1 MKLLK
6 LGGSVVT
13 KKDLNFTPNLEQIR
27 RLAEE
32 IKDTLPQKLIIIHGG
47 GSFGHPVAKD
57 YSINQGYRSPDQLI
71 GFSKTH
77 ESMVKLNQII
87 VNEFHEIGVPVFGV
101 SPSSYTIT
109 NDKRIKKL
117 DIRILEGLL
126 NLGTIPILYGD
137 AVLDKKLGFTI
148 LSGDQLAVEIAKK
161 LNISTIIFGSD
172 LDGIFT
178 TDPKIDSKAVLLE
191 RLSIDQM
198 EVNSKITGSQN
209 TDVTGGMLGK
219 ISEASEAV
227 RVGMNV
233 MVVNALEPGRVKKA
247 ILGEKVKGTYI
258 VP

>member
-101 SPSSYTIT
+101 SPSSYIIT

>member
-13 KKDLNFTPNLEQIR
+13 KKDLKFTPNFEQIR

-47 GSFGHPVAKD
+47 GSFGHPVANE
-57 YSINQGYRSPDQLI
+57 YSIKEGYRSPEQLI

-87 VNEFHEIGVPVFGV
+87 INEFLKIGVPVFGV
-101 SPSSYTIT
+101 SPSSYLIT

-126 NLGTIPILYGD
+126 KLGIIPILYGD
-137 AVLDKKLGFTI
+137 PVLDKKLGFTI

-172 LDGIFT
+172 IDGIFT
-178 TDPKIDSKAVLLE
+178 TDPKIDSKAVLLD
-191 RLSIDQM
+191 RLSINQM

-227 RVGMNV
+227 RVGIKV
-233 MVVNALEPGRVKKA
+233 MIVNASEPGIVKKS